1 MPRRV
6 AVALLAPPVWAPPGV
21 DLAAW
26 RLALA
31 EDVLDVFA
39 TMVEVEAAVAV
50 QEADADLLG
59 RIGWPGLRGYVV
71 PALDVATVFAAVA
84 ADGYDQAV
92 LLAGD
97 APDLPGMLIAKLLRP
112 LTTRPV
118 AAAPAIGAGP
128 PTPEEADHHD
138 AVVREEA
145 LASGQPVD
153 ERALRTDTSGVG
165 EFVNGEFVGDEFVNG
180 EFVNGEFVRGEFV
193 RGEFMGGDATDD
205 AGGTGGARTD
215 PAGTGG
221 AETAGT
227 VGAGAAGAGASGTG
241 AVGTGRA
248 GTGAAG
254 AGAVG
259 TGTEAARG
267 LLGLAATIPAAGWLP
282 RAGLDDLTPQSLR
295 RLASAVTDVAPA
307 PGWHRLRSP
316 ADLARL
322 DPRLEGWDA
331 TRALLSA
338 RPNRAS

>member
-6 AVALLAPPVWAPPGV
+6 AVALLAPPVWAPPAV

-31 EDVLDVFA
+31 EDVLDVLA
-39 TMVEVEAAVAV
+39 TMVEVDAAVAV

-71 PALDVATVFAAVA
+71 AALDVATVFAAVA

-118 AAAPAIGAGP
+118 AAAPAIGASP
-128 PTPEEADHHD
+128 PTREEADHHD

-145 LASGQPVD
+145 LASGQPVA
-153 ERALRTDTSGVG
+153 ERALRTDTSGAG
-165 EFVNGEFVGDEFVNG
+165 ESVNGEFVGVEFVPG
-180 EFVNGEFVRGEFV
+180 G
-193 RGEFMGGDATDD
+193 FMGTDATDD
-205 AGGTGGARTD
+205 AGGARAGTAGTATAGTSAAGT
-215 PAGTGG
+215 AGTGP
-221 AETAGT
+221 
-227 VGAGAAGAGASGTG
+227 
-241 AVGTGRA
+241 A

-254 AGAVG
+254 
-259 TGTEAARG
+259 TDTEAARG

-295 RLASAVTDVAPA
+295 RLAPAVTDVAPA

-338 RPNRAS
+338 RPKRAS

>member
-21 DLAAW
+21 DLATW

-39 TMVEVEAAVAV
+39 TMIEVEAAVAV

-84 ADGYDQAV
+84 AEGYDQAV

-128 PTPEEADHHD
+128 PTREEADHHD
-138 AVVREEA
+138 AVIREEA

-153 ERALRTDTSGVG
+153 ERAT
-165 EFVNGEFVGDEFVNG
+165 
-180 EFVNGEFVRGEFV
+180 
-193 RGEFMGGDATDD
+193 
-205 AGGTGGARTD
+205 GTA
-215 PAGTGG
+215 
-221 AETAGT
+221 
-227 VGAGAAGAGASGTG
+227 
-241 AVGTGRA
+241 
-248 GTGAAG
+248 
-254 AGAVG
+254 G

-295 RLASAVTDVAPA
+295 RLAPAVTDVAPA

-331 TRALLSA
+331 TRALLSP

>member
-6 AVALLAPPVWAPPGV
+6 AVALLAPPVWAPPAV

-31 EDVLDVFA
+31 EDVLDVLA
-39 TMVEVEAAVAV
+39 TMVEVDAAVAV

-71 PALDVATVFAAVA
+71 AALDVATVFAAVA

-118 AAAPAIGAGP
+118 AAAPAIGASP
-128 PTPEEADHHD
+128 PTREEADHHD

-145 LASGQPVD
+145 LASGQPVA
-153 ERALRTDTSGVG
+153 ERALRTDTSGAG
-165 EFVNGEFVGDEFVNG
+165 ESVNGEFVGVEFVPG
-180 EFVNGEFVRGEFV
+180 G
-193 RGEFMGGDATDD
+193 FMGTDATDD
-205 AGGTGGARTD
+205 AGGERAGT
-215 PAGTGG
+215 AGTG
-221 AETAGT
+221 TAGT
-227 VGAGAAGAGASGTG
+227 GT
-241 AVGTGRA
+241 A
-248 GTGAAG
+248 
-254 AGAVG
+254 G

-295 RLASAVTDVAPA
+295 RLAPAVTDVAPA
-307 PGWHRLRSP
+307 PGWHRLRSA

-338 RPNRAS
+338 RPTRAS